1 MNKRIF
7 VIILIVLG
15 IPLVGCQTILGIA
28 NGAPED
34 AITADKEGVPKVV
47 DYYPYLENTL
57 LEYKG
62 EGNEY
67 AEQSVFFE
75 FIDGKRAQMKIMNAG
90 TNIIKILEYKDG
102 ILSEIYLE
110 GEFYHI
116 ENMINVKPEN
126 ESIILKEPLELGNL
140 WLTKDGFERE
150 ITSLNANIETPYK
163 AMEALEV
170 TTTFEEGRFQKDYF
184 TKGIGLVASIYTD
197 GNSNVKTVLS
207 SIKNKP
213 LEKDVLVYYP
223 LKENGI
229 SVFKDDKIVFY
240 TNQNIEKL
248 LEDKLKNPSSDKLI
262 APIPEGVVINS
273 IHLDRSSW
281 IVRVDF
287 SEEILKNLNAGSA
300 FEYEI
305 IRSIVNTIGKYY
317 DTEKVYISVAGIPYE
332 SGHYAIREGEY
343 FKVDIEGINKFT
355 KGSVK

>member
-7 VIILIVLG
+7 VIILLVLG

-28 NGAPED
+28 NEVPENT
-34 AITADKEGVPKVV
+34 ITADTEGVPKIT

-57 LEYKG
+57 LDYKG

-75 FIDGKRAQMKIMNAG
+75 FIEGNRAQIKIMNAG

-102 ILSEIYLE
+102 NLSEIYLE

-116 ENMINVKPEN
+116 ENMINVKPEK
-126 ESIILKEPLELGNL
+126 ESIILKEPLELGNI
-140 WLTKDGFERE
+140 WLTRDGFERK
-150 ITSLNANIETPYK
+150 ITGLNTHIETPYK
-163 AMEALEV
+163 AFEAIEV

-184 TKGIGLVASIYTD
+184 AKGVGLVASIYTD
-197 GNSNVKTVLS
+197 GDSQIKTLLS
-207 SIKNKP
+207 SIKNQP
-213 LEKDVLVYYP
+213 LENDILVYYP
-223 LKENGI
+223 LKENGTT
-229 SVFKDDKIVFY
+229 VFKDDKIVFY
-240 TNQNIEKL
+240 TNQSIEKL
-248 LEDKLKNPSSDKLI
+248 LEDKLKNPLSEKLI

-305 IRSIVNTIGKYY
+305 IRSIVNTIGKFY

-343 FKVDIEGINKFT
+343 FKVDIEEINEFNK
-355 KGSVK
+355 